1 MAEEKNLSQIQKD
14 VAEYSWL
21 DLVTLVSNLSAK
33 VSELTTEITL
43 LKASHIT
50 SANNTTQRIQ
60 ELEELQ
66 PITRSQASAIRKA
79 IRKRVNELIMYMPD
93 DEKALIGFME
103 LYRGAFISRLYYDA
117 KNAGIMPDSYLN
129 TPRRDFDRAMEFIE
143 YWYPEVEGGVQGY
156 MDYLDTL
163 HDKHDRNLK
172 HH

>member
-1 MAEEKNLSQIQKD
+1 MENERRISQVQKSAE
-14 VAEYSWL
+14 EYSWG
-21 DLVTLVSNLSAK
+21 DLLALVGTLSEK
-33 VSELTTEITL
+33 VAELTTEVTL

-93 DEKALIGFME
+93 DEKALMGFME

-129 TPRRDFDRAMEFIE
+129 TPRRDFDRVLEFIE
-143 YWYPEVEGGVQGY
+143 AWRPEVEGGVQGY

>member
-1 MAEEKNLSQIQKD
+1 MENERRISQVQKSAE
-14 VAEYSWL
+14 EYSWG
-21 DLVTLVSNLSAK
+21 DLLALVGTLSEK
-33 VSELTTEITL
+33 VAELTTEVTL

-50 SANNTTQRIQ
+50 SANNATQRIQ

-79 IRKRVNELIMYMPD
+79 IRKRVNELIVYMPD
-93 DEKALIGFME
+93 DEKMLIDFME

-117 KNAGIMPDSYLN
+117 KNNGIMPDSYLN
-129 TPRRDFDRAMEFIE
+129 TPRRDFDRAMEYIK
-143 YWYPEVEGGVQGY
+143 YWYPEVEGGAQGY

>member
-1 MAEEKNLSQIQKD
+1 MRSSLFFLVKKSQKCDTKKGLRGVIPKDKVSETEARTNERSNDLAEEKNLSQIQKD

-50 SANNTTQRIQ
+50 SANNTVQRIQ

-79 IRKRVNELIMYMPD
+79 IGKE
-93 DEKALIGFME
+93 
-103 LYRGAFISRLYYDA
+103 
-117 KNAGIMPDSYLN
+117 
-129 TPRRDFDRAMEFIE
+129 
-143 YWYPEVEGGVQGY
+143 
-156 MDYLDTL
+156 
-163 HDKHDRNLK
+163 
-172 HH
+172 